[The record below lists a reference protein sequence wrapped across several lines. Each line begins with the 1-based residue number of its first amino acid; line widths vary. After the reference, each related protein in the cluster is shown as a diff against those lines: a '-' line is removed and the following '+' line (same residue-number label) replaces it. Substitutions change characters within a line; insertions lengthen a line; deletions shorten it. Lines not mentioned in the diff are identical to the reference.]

1 MRTFTSEF
9 YLEILDVYV
18 LYKATENIHSFN
30 QNSQNHM
37 FPHCLVATLV
47 GCGRML
53 RRAVSILFS
62 FSPFGGSW
70 GCLSHPHLPQARSHA
85 LRWSSAQAQALF
97 LVSQRESTL
106 PPPLRLSLWWEWLW
120 GAGSGGVR
128 SGRDRILPSQIWTPG
143 PVVGALWD
151 WGHLTS
157 WAWVPESLICFLT
170 PCPLHTRAVLLFYN
184 LL

>member
-1 MRTFTSEF
+1 M
-9 YLEILDVYV
+9 

-30 QNSQNHM
+30 WNSQNHM

-53 RRAVSILFS
+53 RRVVSILFS
-62 FSPFGGSW
+62 FTPFGGSW
-70 GCLSHPHLPQARSHA
+70 GCLSHPHLPQAQSHTLDGA
-85 LRWSSAQAQALF
+85 VLRPRLF
-97 LVSQRESTL
+97 SWFSQRESSCL
-106 PPPLRLSLWWEWLW
+106 LLSGSPSGGSGSVRGGGGGWW
-120 GAGSGGVR
+120 SGGVK
-128 SGRDRILPSQIWTPG
+128 SGRDRILPRFG
-143 PVVGALWD
+143 PQGLWD

-157 WAWVPESLICFLT
+157 WAWVPKSLICFLT